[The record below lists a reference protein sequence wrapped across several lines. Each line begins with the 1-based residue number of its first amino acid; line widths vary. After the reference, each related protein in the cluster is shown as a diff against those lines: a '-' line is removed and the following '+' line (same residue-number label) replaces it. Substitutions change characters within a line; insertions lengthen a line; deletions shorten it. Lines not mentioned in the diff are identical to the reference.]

1 MTTKEEITAIVI
13 AYENYF
19 KTNLQKIKS
28 IFNYPMLRKS
38 FEAIPT
44 VLNYIA
50 SNYEEVLLV
59 DDPEP
64 AQFFAAGFEE
74 LRDSIQIID
83 DYLKDY
89 KTLDNL
95 NKMHTELNYLF
106 LLNEFLAYYSD
117 VMKLPADLMN
127 SPLAKAY
134 EYILDAMQNKQSCTE
149 EQLEEIN
156 QTIDDLNIKNNL
168 EFKTLNDL
176 YEEISLD
183 LQIPILLEQ

>member
-1 MTTKEEITAIVI
+1 MATKEEITAIVG
-13 AYENYF
+13 AYQDYF
-19 KTNLQKIKS
+19 INNKEKIKE
-28 IFNYPMLRKS
+28 IFKYPMLRKS

-50 SNYEEVLLV
+50 LNYEEVLLV

-64 AQFFAAGFEE
+64 AEFFAAGFEH

-89 KTLDNL
+89 TTLANL
-95 NKMHTELNYLF
+95 DKMHTELNHLF

-117 VMKLPADLMN
+117 AMKLPADLMS

-134 EYILDAMQNKQSCTE
+134 TYILDAMQDRKCCTE
-149 EQLEEIN
+149 EMLNEIN
-156 QTIDDLNIKNNL
+156 ETIDELNTKNNL

-183 LQIPILLEQ
+183 LNIPILLD